1 MAKPD
6 EILLKLEIQESKVRD
21 KIDKLKESV
30 SKLDGRK
37 REYKRTVK
45 ELQLEEQ
52 KLYKVRGKRIARQ
65 KELAKSTKNLA
76 KVTQESSK
84 ATGGATASVLELGRV
99 ISDAPYGIRGMA
111 NNLSQL
117 ATSMAFTFKASGG
130 LIAGLKSL
138 WSALLGPL
146 GVILAIN
153 TLLSVLESS
162 AIAQNKN
169 TDAVNEGAEALKKQI
184 TPLEKL
190 INLYKSL
197 KGVLFSDNDSEALRS
212 YKQGVLSLD
221 ETVKIIT
228 RNFSEFKNAYDK
240 LSEAQKK
247 DGTTVKALL
256 DGYYE
261 LLKLRKQEEEQVSR
275 MQVLRED
282 ISKNGEKIM
291 RNGLAFTRAEVL
303 ELQNL
308 EREYVKTQ
316 KRLIQLEDYFSKE
329 SDKKKKKKEK
339 VTVSTELEMVDPN
352 KIAKFNQKILKE
364 IADKLG
370 VELGKTPIM
379 IAPEIK
385 AELSPET
392 QAAIDSYN
400 KKFVEMMSA
409 KMAAEDWAGYA
420 DAFKQGL
427 SLVSDFVDAQFE
439 RDLAT
444 EQNKTTAMNDELNQ
458 RLLNENLS
466 KDERAKIQ
474 QEIWQNDDKLRK
486 KQNDIKKK
494 QFNANK
500 AFQIS
505 MAVADTA
512 SSALK
517 AYGSQLVV
525 GDPTS
530 IVRAKIAAGVATAVG
545 LAQIATIASQKF
557 VPESASTPIRTASA
571 GGGGG
576 GGVGDRSFNF
586 NLVGA
591 SQQNQLAQAIQGT
604 FDKPIKAY
612 VVSKDITNQQQL
624 DANTKSTARF
634 GG

>member
-65 KELAKSTKNLA
+65 KELAMSTKNLA

-329 SDKKKKKKEK
+329 SDKKKKK
-339 VTVSTELEMVDPN
+339 
-352 KIAKFNQKILKE
+352 
-364 IADKLG
+364 
-370 VELGKTPIM
+370 
-379 IAPEIK
+379 
-385 AELSPET
+385 
-392 QAAIDSYN
+392 
-400 KKFVEMMSA
+400 
-409 KMAAEDWAGYA
+409 
-420 DAFKQGL
+420 
-427 SLVSDFVDAQFE
+427 
-439 RDLAT
+439 RR
-444 EQNKTTAMNDELNQ
+444 
-458 RLLNENLS
+458 RLLCL
-466 KDERAKIQ
+466 
-474 QEIWQNDDKLRK
+474 QN
-486 KQNDIKKK
+486 
-494 QFNANK
+494 
-500 AFQIS
+500 
-505 MAVADTA
+505 
-512 SSALK
+512 
-517 AYGSQLVV
+517 
-525 GDPTS
+525 
-530 IVRAKIAAGVATAVG
+530 
-545 LAQIATIASQKF
+545 
-557 VPESASTPIRTASA
+557 
-571 GGGGG
+571 
-576 GGVGDRSFNF
+576 
-586 NLVGA
+586 
-591 SQQNQLAQAIQGT
+591 
-604 FDKPIKAY
+604 
-612 VVSKDITNQQQL
+612 
-624 DANTKSTARF
+624 
-634 GG
+634 

>member
-130 LIAGLKSL
+130 LVAGLKSL

-153 TLLSVLESS
+153 TLLSVLESN

-169 TDAVNEGAEALKKQI
+169 TDAVNEGTEALKKQI

-247 DGTTVKALL
+247 DGTTIKALL

-291 RNGLAFTRAEVL
+291 RNGLAFTRAEVV

-329 SDKKKKKKEK
+329 SDKNKKKKER

-370 VELGKTPIM
+370 VELGKTPIR
-379 IAPEIK
+379 IAPKIK

-392 QAAIDSYN
+392 QAAIDEYN
-400 KKFVEMMSA
+400 KRFIDTMSV

-444 EQNKTTAMNDELNQ
+444 EQNKTNAMNDELNQ

-486 KQNDIKKK
+486 KQNEIKKK

-530 IVRAKIAAGVATAVG
+530 IVRAKIAAGVATAIG
-545 LAQIATIASQKF
+545 LAQVATIASQKF

-571 GGGGG
+571 GGGG